1 MHVLGMP
8 PAFVL
13 SQDQTL
19 RLTLD
24 LHTPPAEAGRERTPK
39 IRIPSLYA
47 LSSRRSPTPQ
57 NPQIPPETRKS
68 HSSPLPETHKQQ
80 VHEPATA
87 SPRPPPAHPFSITTM
102 SNNNAAREPELHFL
116 PCAAGRPY
124 TSVQDPCQT
133 NYAGMMTARPAIR
146 GNRINSLIQRTLLD

>member
-1 MHVLGMP
+1 
-8 PAFVL
+8 
-13 SQDQTL
+13 
-19 RLTLD
+19 LTLD

-47 LSSRRSPTPQ
+47 LSSRRDPTPH
-57 NPQIPPETRKS
+57 NPQIAPETRKS
-68 HSSPLPETHKQQ
+68 QTLSASRNAQATGPMNQPK
-80 VHEPATA
+80 PAQDRR
-87 SPRPPPAHPFSITTM
+87 PRIPSLITTM

-116 PCAAGRPY
+116 PCAAVRPY
-124 TSVQDPCQT
+124 TSVLDPCQT